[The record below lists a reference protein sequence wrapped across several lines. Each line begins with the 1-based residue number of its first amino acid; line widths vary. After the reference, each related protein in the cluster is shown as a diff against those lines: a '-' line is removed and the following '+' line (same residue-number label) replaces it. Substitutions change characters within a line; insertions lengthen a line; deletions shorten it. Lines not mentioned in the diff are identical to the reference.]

1 MRKKREGEN
10 QTQREEKRRTR
21 GEDRTERKPDAGSG
35 IIASSQNPSDK
46 LRRDYFKRI
55 PVTWL
60 GLLGPAQPHGLSW
73 TQPKKLPKIFSKKY
87 DFFVY
92 FLLHFNRY

>member
-46 LRRDYFKRI
+46 LRRD
-55 PVTWL
+55 
-60 GLLGPAQPHGLSW
+60 
-73 TQPKKLPKIFSKKY
+73 FSQQR
-87 DFFVY
+87 
-92 FLLHFNRY
+92 L